1 MAAENLS
8 FNKCCRNA
16 KNAVIYFSGHTGIA
30 KYLLDMPGVNIN
42 EVNDDGNSILL
53 SMMKEG
59 SNNAIDL
66 DFVSQIEELV
76 GQQFPA

>member
-1 MAAENLS
+1 
-8 FNKCCRNA
+8 
-16 KNAVIYFSGHTGIA
+16 
-30 KYLLDMPGVNIN
+30 MPGVNIN

-76 GQQFPA
+76 GQQ